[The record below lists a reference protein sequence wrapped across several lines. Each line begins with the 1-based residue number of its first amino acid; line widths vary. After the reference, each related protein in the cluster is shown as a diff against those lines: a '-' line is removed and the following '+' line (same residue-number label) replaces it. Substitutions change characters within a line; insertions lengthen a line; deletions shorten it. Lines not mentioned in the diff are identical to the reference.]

1 MDEFIT
7 VVILLLSCLMAIV
20 MAAPIEDQAISVR
33 VPDKSI
39 SKVDQK
45 IIDMLIIVD
54 PESMD
59 LEEEPEGRCR

>member
-1 MDEFIT
+1 
-7 VVILLLSCLMAIV
+7 MAIV